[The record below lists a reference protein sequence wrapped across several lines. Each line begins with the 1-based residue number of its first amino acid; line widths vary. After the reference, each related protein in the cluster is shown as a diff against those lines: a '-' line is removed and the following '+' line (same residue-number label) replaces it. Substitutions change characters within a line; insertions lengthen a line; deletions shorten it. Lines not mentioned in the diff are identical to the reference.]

1 MNVIDRQTFYS
12 LKIDRFTKKYNK
24 RKLNEKMN
32 ECYTLT
38 FANPSILSVGS
49 NPMEKMSLRIVEPTN
64 VLTPEGRGNVTI
76 IEKDTS
82 MASQTSN
89 DRRESSSETKANF
102 SQTQQMQ
109 KSNEPITKDA
119 KIK

>member
-1 MNVIDRQTFYS
+1 MPESY
-12 LKIDRFTKKYNK
+12 
-24 RKLNEKMN
+24 